1 MYEEIH
7 FVMSKKIKIFSIIAL
22 IVAINPQQAF
32 AYLDPGTGSMI
43 MQVIVASIVGAGA
56 AIGVFKQK
64 IISFFKSI
72 GNKSDK

>member
-1 MYEEIH
+1 M
-7 FVMSKKIKIFSIIAL
+7 IFKLQLLGLIAL
-22 IVAINPQQAF
+22 LTAIIPEKAC

-64 IISFFKSI
+64 IADFFKNI
-72 GNKSDK
+72 GHKGE